1 MDSNHAAVL
10 IAMAVSLVAV
20 SFGFSAGLCYL
31 ARRYA
36 PRLGMVDRPGGH
48 KGHRTPTPL
57 GGGVAIWLTTVIVLL
72 IGLLAV
78 FALGQAD
85 LPEPLARHAGGV
97 VLRAGVLGWILVL
110 ATVIMAMGLVD
121 DFRGLDWRLRLGIQ
135 FACASM
141 LAATGVRIT
150 LFGPFTHP
158 FLGGAVTVLWI
169 VGLTNAF
176 NMLDNMDGL
185 AASVGLIAAV
195 LFSGAQI
202 AVGSLFA
209 PAVLLVVAGALAG
222 FLVHNL
228 APARL
233 FMGDAGSNFLGFL
246 LGALTVVG
254 TFTHDDAGG
263 TYSPYGV
270 LAPLLVMAV
279 PLYDMISVVLIRL
292 REGRSPFVGD
302 RSHFSH
308 RLVARGLTPPQAVGT
323 IDLVTLAGGLGA
335 LLLHRLDGAGAS
347 VVLAQTCCLLG
358 IVAILEVSASRTEP
372 GNGQTPRQ
380 TRIASETGAGPMAGP
395 GPGADARVH

>member
-1 MDSNHAAVL
+1 MDSNHAGVL
-10 IAMAVSLVAV
+10 IAMAIGLVAIAFMLCA
-20 SFGFSAGLCYL
+20 SLCYL

-36 PRLGMVDRPGGH
+36 ARLGFVDRPGGH
-48 KGHRTPTPL
+48 KGHRVPTPL
-57 GGGVAIWLTTVIVLL
+57 GGGVAIWLTTVIVLGL
-72 IGLLAV
+72 GLLAV
-78 FALGQAD
+78 VALGQAD

-97 VLRAGVLGWILVL
+97 ALRAGLLVWILLV
-110 ATVIMAMGLVD
+110 ASVIMAMGLVD
-121 DFRGLDWRLRLGIQ
+121 DYRSIDWRVRLGIQ
-135 FACASM
+135 FGCALM

-158 FLGGAVTVLWI
+158 LLGGAVTVLWI

-185 AASVGLIAAV
+185 AASVGLIAAL

-209 PAVLLVVAGALAG
+209 PAVLLVVVGALAG
-222 FLVHNL
+222 FLVHNF

-254 TFTHDDAGG
+254 TFTHVGAGG

-302 RSHFSH
+302 RRHFSH
-308 RLVARGLTPPQAVGT
+308 RLVARGLTPAQAVGT

-358 IVAILEVSASRTEP
+358 IVAILEVSASRTEL
-372 GNGQTPRQ
+372 GNGQTRHEPFVS
-380 TRIASETGAGPMAGP
+380 SEGEVEPIVGPGTGA
-395 GPGADARVH
+395 DRRTH

>member
-10 IAMAVSLVAV
+10 VGMALFLVGLAFV
-20 SFGFSAGLCYL
+20 FSAGLCYV
-31 ARRYA
+31 ARQCA
-36 PRLGMVDRPGGH
+36 PRLGFVDRPGGH
-48 KGHRTPTPL
+48 KGHRAATPL
-57 GGGVAIWLTTVIVLL
+57 GGGVAIWLTTVIMVG
-72 IGLLAV
+72 IGLVAV
-78 FALGQAD
+78 SALGRSV
-85 LPEPLARHAGGV
+85 LPEPVARHASGIV
-97 VLRAGVLGWILVL
+97 DRAGVLVGILVL
-110 ATVIMAMGLVD
+110 ASVIMAMGLCD
-121 DFRGLDWRLRLGIQ
+121 DLRSLDWRIRLGVQ
-135 FACASM
+135 VACAGV
-141 LAATGVRIT
+141 LAASGVRIT

-158 FLGGAVTVLWI
+158 ILGGTVTVLWV
-169 VGLTNAF
+169 VGLTNSF

-185 AASVGLIAAV
+185 AASVGLIAAL
-195 LFSGAQI
+195 LFCGAQV

-209 PAVLLVVAGALAG
+209 PAVLLIVVGALAG

-228 APARL
+228 PPARL

-254 TFTHDDAGG
+254 TFARDQAG
-263 TYSPYGV
+263 TTFTRYGV

-279 PLYDMISVVLIRL
+279 PLYDMTSVVLIRL

-302 RSHFSH
+302 RRHFSH

-358 IVAILEVSASRTEP
+358 VVAILELSASRTER
-372 GNGQTPRQ
+372 GNGQTRRE
-380 TRIASETGAGPMAGP
+380 TLGTSEIDADPQRGPGTGAGAPVG
-395 GPGADARVH
+395 